1 MAADLPENYQQRMD
15 AFQFIKDVAVDWD
28 ESRVLD
34 AEPGD
39 FIVMARKAKG
49 KGDWFVG
56 GITDE
61 NERSF
66 TVNTDFL
73 SKNKRYQVAIY
84 RDADDAHWQNNPEA
98 YKIEKQT
105 ISGSDNKSLTI
116 KMAAGGGFAIS
127 FIEIK

>member
-1 MAADLPENYQQRMD
+1 MQHAHN
-15 AFQFIKDVAVDWD
+15 V
-28 ESRVLD
+28 
-34 AEPGD
+34 EPGD
-39 FIVMARKAKG
+39 FIVIARKAKG

-61 NERSF
+61 NSRSF

-98 YKIEKQT
+98 YTIEKQT
-105 ISGSDNKSLTI
+105 ISGSENKSLTI
-116 KMAAGGGFAIS
+116 KMAPGGGFAIS
-127 FIEIK
+127 FKELK